1 MKYTHILKDLIDN
14 FYITT
19 YPKDF
24 TLESNTFGYDKVIE
38 GDAQVVCGRG
48 RVLKDEWLNLDFYKF
63 GPNHIQTDKTFHR
76 KDVVDFLKGYKRLNT
91 GSFQNAM
98 KSNKKVIMEMEMH
111 GVSEHPNSY
120 SLFRINFFD
129 KLFRNKEVLRKMQE
143 GKFFI
148 FLYFGWEADDFR
160 KDEKPADKYRNW
172 YEMFRSVLIDYKLPT
187 NSVIIAQSNLLGYEN
202 EKKYDFKGV
211 KPNVIFDNVTEF
223 QPFKSVARNDKLN
236 IDYPIEEHFKNL
248 RKSKHTLLRIHR
260 TWHPYRDNMLYYLY
274 KNNYIN
280 ESLVQ
285 HRVFEKEGIP
295 EAHNFFDY
303 RGRVE
308 DLSEKSKDVVLTHH
322 NIIKQISKDIP
333 IKSSEYE
340 KSLVIGSNDH
350 IVYNK
355 GEHHISNEPIDNSV
369 YEDSLFSWVNPSLP
383 DKKNYI
389 FINQSTFSP
398 ILHYHP
404 ILWFGH
410 THLIKHFKKYGY
422 KSFDWLFDESYDEL
436 TSDLDK
442 FKANAKQIDKVMN
455 MDKDYLIDLMWDN
468 RDTLQ
473 HNRDL
478 FIECKSIERII
489 TKLHGIINETT
500 I

>member
-1 MKYTHILKDLIDN
+1 MNYINILKDIIDN
-14 FYITT
+14 FYVTT
-19 YPKDF
+19 YMRDF
-24 TLESNTFGYDKVIE
+24 RLERNTIGYDKVIE
-38 GDAQVVCGRG
+38 GDAKIICGRG
-48 RVLKDEWLNLDFYKF
+48 RVLKDEWLNPDFYKF

-76 KDVVDFLKGYKRLNT
+76 KDVVDFLKNYKRLNT
-91 GSFQNAM
+91 GGFTNAM
-98 KSNKKVIMEMEMH
+98 QSGKKVIMEMEMH
-111 GVSEHPNSY
+111 GVAEHPESY
-120 SLFRINFFD
+120 TMFRVNFFD
-129 KLFRNKEVLRKMQE
+129 KLFKDREIVKRIKE

-148 FLYFGWEADDFR
+148 FLYYGWEADDFR
-160 KDEKPADKYRNW
+160 KSEKPADKYKNW

-187 NSVIIAQSNLLGYEN
+187 NSIIIAQSNLLGYKN
-202 EKKYDFKGV
+202 EKEYDFKGV
-211 KPNVIFDNVTEF
+211 KPSVIFDNITEF

-236 IDYPIEEHFKNL
+236 VDYPIEEHFKNL

-280 ESLVQ
+280 KSLVQ

-295 EAHNFFDY
+295 SSQNFFDY
-303 RGRVE
+303 KTDYE
-308 DLSEKSKDVVLTHH
+308 VLDK
-322 NIIKQISKDIP
+322 IKKDIP

-340 KSLVIGSNDH
+340 KSLVIDSNDH
-350 IVYNK
+350 IVNNK
-355 GEHHISNEPIDNSV
+355 VEHHISNEPIDNSV
-369 YEDSLFSWVNPSLP
+369 YEDSVFSWVNPSLP
-383 DKKNYI
+383 DKKNYV
-389 FINQSTFSP
+389 FINLSTFSP
-398 ILHYHP
+398 VLHYHP

-410 THLIKHFKKYGY
+410 THLIKCFKEYGY

-442 FKANAKQIDKVMN
+442 FKVNVKQVDKVMN

-489 TKLHGIINETT
+489 RKLYGIINEAK

>member
-1 MKYTHILKDLIDN
+1 MNYINILKDIIDN
-14 FYITT
+14 FYVTT
-19 YPKDF
+19 FPRDF
-24 TLESNTFGYDKVIE
+24 TLNSTF
-38 GDAQVVCGRG
+38 VCGRG
-48 RVLKDEWLNLDFYKF
+48 RVLKDEWLNPDFYKF
-63 GPNHIQTDKTFHR
+63 GGVHMNSDKTFHR
-76 KDVVDFLKGYKRLNT
+76 KDVVDFLKNYKRLNT
-91 GSFQNAM
+91 GNFRNAM
-98 KSNKKVIMEMEMH
+98 KSGKKVIMEMEMH
-111 GVSEHPNSY
+111 GVTDYPESY
-120 SLFRINFFD
+120 SIFKQTFFD
-129 KLFRNKEVLRKMQE
+129 KLFKNKEILKRMRE

-148 FLYFGWEADDFR
+148 FLYYGWEADDFR
-160 KDEKPADKYRNW
+160 NPERPADKYRNW
-172 YEMFRSVLIDYKLPT
+172 YEMFRSVLIDYELPT
-187 NSVIIAQSNLLGYEN
+187 NSIIIAQSNLLGYEN
-202 EKKYDFKGV
+202 EKNYDFRGV
-211 KPNVIFDNVTEF
+211 KPSVIFDNITEF

-236 IDYPIEEHFKNL
+236 VDYPIEEHFINL

-274 KNNYIN
+274 KKNYIN
-280 ESLVQ
+280 DSLVQ
-285 HRVFEKEGIP
+285 HRVFEEEGIP
-295 EAHNFFDY
+295 SSHNFFDY
-303 RGRVE
+303 KTDYE
-308 DLSEKSKDVVLTHH
+308 VLDK
-322 NIIKQISKDIP
+322 IKNDIP
-333 IKSSEYE
+333 IKSSQYE
-340 KSLVIGSNDH
+340 KSLVIDSNNH
-350 IVYNK
+350 IVYKK

-369 YEDSLFSWVNPSLP
+369 YEDSVFSWVNPSLP

-410 THLIKHFKKYGY
+410 THLIKYFKKYGY

-489 TKLHGIINETT
+489 TKLHGIINETR

>member
-1 MKYTHILKDLIDN
+1 MKYIHILKDLIDN

-48 RVLKDEWLNLDFYKF
+48 RVLKDEWLNPNFYHF
-63 GPNHIQTDKTFHR
+63 GRNDMQIDKTFHR
-76 KDVVDFLKGYKRLNT
+76 KDVVDFLKNYKRLNT
-91 GSFQNAM
+91 GGFTNAM
-98 KSNKKVIMEMEMH
+98 QSGKKVIMEMEMH

-120 SLFRINFFD
+120 SMFRVNFFD
-129 KLFRNKEVLRKMQE
+129 KLFRNKEILKKMRE

-148 FLYFGWEADDFR
+148 FLYYGWEADDFR
-160 KDEKPADKYRNW
+160 ESDRPADKYKNW

-187 NSVIIAQSNLLGYEN
+187 NSIIIAQSNLLGYEN
-202 EKKYDFKGV
+202 EKSYNFNGI
-211 KPNVIFDNVTEF
+211 KPSVIFDNITEF
-223 QPFKSVARNDKLN
+223 QPFKSIARNNKLN
-236 IDYPIEEHFKNL
+236 VDYPIEEHFKNL

-285 HRVFEKEGIP
+285 HRVFEKEAIP
-295 EAHNFFDY
+295 NSHNFFDY
-303 RGRVE
+303 KTDYE
-308 DLSEKSKDVVLTHH
+308 VLDK
-322 NIIKQISKDIP
+322 IKNDIP
-333 IKSSEYE
+333 IKSSQYE
-340 KSLVIGSNDH
+340 RNLIVDSNDH
-350 IVYNK
+350 ITYSK
-355 GEHHISNEPIDNSV
+355 GKHHISNEPIDNSV
-369 YEDSLFSWVNPSLP
+369 YEDSVFSWVNPSLP
-383 DKKNYI
+383 DKKNYV

-398 ILHYHP
+398 VLHYHP

-410 THLIKHFKKYGY
+410 THLIKCFKSYGY
-422 KSFDWLFDESYDEL
+422 KSFDWLFDESYDKL

-442 FKANAKQIDKVMN
+442 FKANVKQVDKVMN
-455 MDKDYLIDLMWDN
+455 MNKDYLIDLMWDN
-468 RDTLQ
+468 KDTLQ

-489 TKLHGIINETT
+489 RKLYGIINETE

>member
-1 MKYTHILKDLIDN
+1 MNYINILKDIIDN
-14 FYITT
+14 FYVTT
-19 YPKDF
+19 YMRDF
-24 TLESNTFGYDKVIE
+24 RLERNTIGYDKVIE
-38 GDAQVVCGRG
+38 GDAKIICGRG
-48 RVLKDEWLNLDFYKF
+48 RVLKDEWLNPDFYKF

-76 KDVVDFLKGYKRLNT
+76 EDVVDFLRSYKRLNT
-91 GSFQNAM
+91 GNFQNAM
-98 KSNKKVIMEMEMH
+98 NSGKKVIMEMEMH
-111 GVSEHPNSY
+111 GVAEHPESY
-120 SLFRINFFD
+120 TMFRVNFFD
-129 KLFRNKEVLRKMQE
+129 KLFKDREIVKRIKE

-148 FLYFGWEADDFR
+148 FLYYGWEADDFR
-160 KDEKPADKYRNW
+160 KSEKPADKYKNW

-187 NSVIIAQSNLLGYEN
+187 NSIIIAQSNLLGYKN
-202 EKKYDFKGV
+202 EKEYDFKGV
-211 KPNVIFDNVTEF
+211 KPSVIFDNITEF

-236 IDYPIEEHFKNL
+236 VDYPIEEHFKNL

-280 ESLVQ
+280 KSLVQ

-295 EAHNFFDY
+295 ASHNFFDY
-303 RGRVE
+303 KTDYE
-308 DLSEKSKDVVLTHH
+308 VLDK
-322 NIIKQISKDIP
+322 IKNDIP
-333 IKSSEYE
+333 IKSSKYE
-340 KSLVIGSNDH
+340 NSLVINSNDH

-355 GEHHISNEPIDNSV
+355 VEHHISNEPIDNSV
-369 YEDSLFSWVNPSLP
+369 YEDSVFSWVNPSLP
-383 DKKNYI
+383 DKKNYV

-398 ILHYHP
+398 VLHYHP

-410 THLIKHFKKYGY
+410 THLIKCFKEYGY

-442 FKANAKQIDKVMN
+442 FKANVKQVDKVMN

-489 TKLHGIINETT
+489 RKLYGIINEAK

>member
-1 MKYTHILKDLIDN
+1 MNYIDILKDIIDN
-14 FYITT
+14 FYVTT
-19 YPKDF
+19 FTRDF
-24 TLESNTFGYDKVIE
+24 TLKSKF
-38 GDAQVVCGRG
+38 VCGRG
-48 RVLKDEWLNLDFYKF
+48 RVLKDEWLNPDFYNF
-63 GPNHIQTDKTFHR
+63 GGSHMNTDKTFHR
-76 KDVVDFLKGYKRLNT
+76 KDVVDFLRSYKKLTT
-91 GSFQNAM
+91 GSFQDAM
-98 KSNKKVIMEMEMH
+98 KSDKKVIMEIEMH
-111 GVSEHPNSY
+111 GVSEYSESY
-120 SLFRINFFD
+120 SVFKQTFFD
-129 KLFRNKEVLRKMQE
+129 NLFKNKEILKRMRQ

-148 FLYFGWEADDFR
+148 FLYYGWEADDFR
-160 KDEKPADKYRNW
+160 DSDKPEDKYTNW
-172 YEMFRSVLIDYKLPT
+172 YEMFRSVLIDYKLPI
-187 NSVIIAQSNLLGYEN
+187 NSIIIAQSNLLGYKN
-202 EKKYDFKGV
+202 EKNYDFKGV
-211 KPNVIFDNVTEF
+211 KPNVIFDNITEF

-260 TWHPYRDNMLYYLY
+260 TWHPYRDIMLYHLY
-274 KNNYIN
+274 KKNYIN
-280 ESLVQ
+280 KSLVQ
-285 HRVFEKEGIP
+285 HRVFAKEGISP
-295 EAHNFFDY
+295 SHNFFDY
-303 RGRVE
+303 KTDYE
-308 DLSEKSKDVVLTHH
+308 VLDK
-322 NIIKQISKDIP
+322 IKKDIP

-340 KSLVIGSNDH
+340 KNLIIDSNDR
-350 IVYNK
+350 IIYKKKTFFLERVN
-355 GEHHISNEPIDNSV
+355 GEHHLSNEPIDNSV
-369 YEDSLFSWVNPSLP
+369 HENSLFSWVNPSLP

-398 ILHYHP
+398 VLHYHP

-410 THLIKHFKKYGY
+410 THLIKYFKEYGY
-422 KSFDWLFDESYDEL
+422 KSYDWLFDESYDEL

-500 I
+500 L